1 MAEYPNNSHSA
12 RERTDSTA
20 PGKAEKKLEKV
31 VTGAAKTRKKSEAR
45 KFVNIFVPEDGE
57 NVKSY
62 IMMDVIIPG
71 IKNAIADVISIVL
84 FGDSGRI
91 GGSRSKRDGRSR
103 LTYWDDRRD
112 DRREYG
118 RPRAAAGFEYD
129 DIIFETRGDAELVLD
144 QLESAIANYG
154 IASVAASDVYKTQIT
169 RPTAMAGRIFSRQ
182 RSSGPGKATPCSFRG
197 RFRSTKRRPQPCMDI

>member
-84 FGDSGRI
+84 FLSLI
-91 GGSRSKRDGRSR
+91 H
-103 LTYWDDRRD
+103 
-112 DRREYG
+112 
-118 RPRAAAGFEYD
+118 
-129 DIIFETRGDAELVLD
+129 I
-144 QLESAIANYG
+144 
-154 IASVAASDVYKTQIT
+154 
-169 RPTAMAGRIFSRQ
+169 
-182 RSSGPGKATPCSFRG
+182 
-197 RFRSTKRRPQPCMDI
+197 

>member
-154 IASVAASDVYKTQIT
+154 IAVGRVIAAGD
-169 RPTAMAGRIFSRQ
+169 ARQ
-182 RSSGPGKATPCSFRG
+182 VVEVGH
-197 RFRSTKRRPQPCMDI
+197 

>member
-20 PGKAEKKLEKV
+20 PGKAEKTLEKV

-154 IASVAASDVYKTQIT
+154 IASVADLYDLAGITCRNYTANRYGWTDIQSAKVIRTREGYTLQLPRTVQIN
-169 RPTAMAGRIFSRQ
+169 
-182 RSSGPGKATPCSFRG
+182 
-197 RFRSTKRRPQPCMDI
+197 

>member
-154 IASVAASDVYKTQIT
+154 IASVADLYDLAGIT
-169 RPTAMAGRIFSRQ
+169 CRNYTANRYGWTDHSV
-182 RSSGPGKATPCSFRG
+182 GKGHPN
-197 RFRSTKRRPQPCMDI
+197 